1 MELSPK
7 AIRFIIEALDYRI
20 KAYEESLE
28 REDIDEDESSEIAN
42 YAMFLEAIREDLQK
56 ASRELEAV
64 QFNVT
69 SSKV

>member
-20 KAYEESLE
+20 KAYEESLAK
-28 REDIDEDESSEIAN
+28 DKINEDESSEIAN
-42 YAMFLEAIREDLQK
+42 DAIFLEAIREDLVK
-56 ASRELEAV
+56 ASRESEEVRVSIA
-64 QFNVT
+64 

>member
-20 KAYEESLE
+20 KAYEESLASYK
-28 REDIDEDESSEIAN
+28 INEDESSKIAN
-42 YAMFLEAIREDLQK
+42 DAMFLEAIREDLVK
-56 ASRELEAV
+56 ASRESEEVRVSIA
-64 QFNVT
+64 